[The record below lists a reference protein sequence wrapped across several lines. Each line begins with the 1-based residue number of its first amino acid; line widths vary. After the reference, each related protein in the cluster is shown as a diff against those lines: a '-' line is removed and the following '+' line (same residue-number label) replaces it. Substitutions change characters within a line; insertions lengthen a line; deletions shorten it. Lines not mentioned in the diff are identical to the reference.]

1 MELMVLH
8 KRVIGLDVH
17 GSAQGFVRKWAIGV
31 WNMSQNLHGKVSA
44 QILFPTA
51 ICVQKNRQYSA
62 GERTVKASA
71 GKHMF
76 SDTILQL

>member
-1 MELMVLH
+1 
-8 KRVIGLDVH
+8 
-17 GSAQGFVRKWAIGV
+17 
-31 WNMSQNLHGKVSA
+31 MSQNLLGKVSA
-44 QILFPTA
+44 QIMFPTA

-71 GKHMF
+71 GKHLF